1 MGSLWE
7 WFQQII
13 NYLYTI
19 KITDLID
26 IAIISYIF
34 FKILQFARRT
44 RAGQVLRG
52 IVLVI
57 ALLWLSDVFNLH
69 VLSYILSKTVEL
81 GFLALIVV
89 FQPEI
94 RHFLEQVGTRRFR
107 LISHSVDMPASELES
122 AIDETVE
129 AYAAMSRDRVGALT
143 VFERNSI
150 LDTCLSSGTPLDAAV
165 SSELLKNI
173 FWPNA
178 PMHDGA
184 LVIRNGRV
192 AGAGCVLPLSEN
204 TKISKELGMRHRAGI
219 GITEHTDAVAVIC
232 SEETGSISVSVNGVL
247 RRHLAPETL
256 SRLLKNEL
264 LSTNEGEPKRG
275 NGRFGNRSFRN
286 IVEFF
291 RGSVKEG
298 LDDVE

>member
-1 MGSLWE
+1 
-7 WFQQII
+7 
-13 NYLYTI
+13 
-19 KITDLID
+19 
-26 IAIISYIF
+26 
-34 FKILQFARRT
+34 
-44 RAGQVLRG
+44 
-52 IVLVI
+52 
-57 ALLWLSDVFNLH
+57 
-69 VLSYILSKTVEL
+69 
-81 GFLALIVV
+81 
-89 FQPEI
+89 
-94 RHFLEQVGTRRFR
+94 
-107 LISHSVDMPASELES
+107 MPASELES

-219 GITEHTDAVAVIC
+219 GMSEISDALILIV
-232 SEETGSISVSVNGVL
+232 SEETGIISMAQDGK
-247 RRHLAPETL
+247 L
-256 SRLLKNEL
+256 SRFLDLKAVEKALLNL
-264 LSTNEGEPKRG
+264 YLPKKPDLTAVPMRG
-275 NGRFGNRSFRN
+275 FSIFRKG
-286 IVEFF
+286 
-291 RGSVKEG
+291 GSDGQK
-298 LDDVE
+298 